1 MIVVGLGYAAAAAL
15 LAAAA
20 ASRSPVPARLGLRP
34 RPRRDLLQALGR
46 RVPWTPPVLAERLGI
61 LARPA
66 DVDRLRGAAAVCALM
81 GLIGG
86 TLVTAPSPAAVGVGI
101 LAAVAG
107 WRLPA
112 FTLARRAASARGHMM
127 PEVAALLDLVT
138 VGLSAGLT
146 PRLAF
151 DRAVDHVA
159 EPLREALVRVR
170 REVALG
176 ASWPASLDHL
186 GRRFALPDLRRLAS
200 TLDQSIRLGAPVADP
215 MRSLARDVRAER
227 DAAVEAR
234 ARRAPVTMLFP
245 LVLCILPAFVLAA
258 VLPAMLVATR
268 GVP

>member
-20 ASRSPVPARLGLRP
+20 ARRSPELARLGVPP
-34 RPRRDLLQALGR
+34 RPRRDPLEALGR
-46 RVPWTPPVLAERLGI
+46 RVPWTPPVLAERLEI
-61 LARPA
+61 LGRPA
-66 DVDRLRGAAAVCALM
+66 EVDRLRGAAAVCALV

-86 TLVTAPSPAAVGVGI
+86 SLTSAPSPAAVGVGA
-101 LAAVAG
+101 LAAAAG

-112 FTLARRAASARGHMM
+112 FTLARRAASARGQML
-127 PEVAALLDLVT
+127 PEVASLLDLVT

-146 PRLAF
+146 PRLAI

-159 EPLREALVRVR
+159 EPLREALVRIR

-176 ASWPASLDHL
+176 ASWPSSLDHL
-186 GRRFALPDLRRLAS
+186 GRRLALPDLGRLAS
-200 TLDQSIRLGAPVADP
+200 TLDRSSRLGAPAADP
-215 MRSLARDVRAER
+215 IRSLARDVRAER
-227 DAAVEAR
+227 YAEVEAR